1 MCVEY
6 ILNFICIFINIY
18 IHSILVYSC
27 IMLYRKLIKTG
38 KIKINGAAAR
48 RLKVLEDR
56 YDGGDKIFKSS

>member
-1 MCVEY
+1 MAY
-6 ILNFICIFINIY
+6 PRQSSDT
-18 IHSILVYSC
+18 SISIYSC